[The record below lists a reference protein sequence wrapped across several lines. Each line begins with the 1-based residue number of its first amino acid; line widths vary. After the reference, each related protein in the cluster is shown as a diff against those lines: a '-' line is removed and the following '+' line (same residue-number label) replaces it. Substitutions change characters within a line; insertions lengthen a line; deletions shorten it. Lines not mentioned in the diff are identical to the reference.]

1 MLEQGRCWPLP
12 IGPTFTDEPPGG
24 RVPHRRDGP
33 RDLLGARTVHPRR
46 AVPTADPVALGTAPR
61 PIRRA
66 GPQRCRRDPA
76 VSAGTGPPSSVAVP
90 VPPRTG
96 PGMSGWTPPRGSPW
110 TSPWTSRSSCR
121 LGVPATPTL
130 GSTRPWSPA
139 ARTAPGSIVWITA
152 PAPVLGSDLLP
163 TTPGRAVPVSLFSSA
178 PAQVNNPAWSPP
190 AVQTVLGRSYPGL
203 ALVRTRPGPGVG
215 SSWTGALT
223 WDHGTAT
230 EATVDAGGPS

>member
-163 TTPGRAVPVSLFSSA
+163 TTPGRAVPVSLFGARSG
-178 PAQVNNPAWSPP
+178 QSPCVVP
-190 AVQTVLGRSYPGL
+190 PGG
-203 ALVRTRPGPGVG
+203 TDRPGPLLSRPG
-215 SSWTGALT
+215 TGPHPPRPGGRL
-223 WDHGTAT
+223 
-230 EATVDAGGPS
+230 TVDRGPHLGSRDRDRGHG